1 MVMPTNEHT
10 SSATVPEWDREKKA
24 AIGADAVVLRDVP
37 ANAVAVRIPARVI
50 LRSEREVS

>member
-1 MVMPTNEHT
+1 MPTNEHT